1 MPNNLL
7 NIIEQSNKTIDSVAA
22 ESGISVKR
30 LEQIISKPEEAR
42 LIEMAKIAIV
52 LNSTIEELMWGREKN
67 EY

>member
-7 NIIEQSNKTIDSVAA
+7 NIIEHSNKTIDSVAA

-30 LEQIISKPEEAR
+30 LEQIISNPEEAR

-52 LNSTIEELMWGREKN
+52 LNSTIEELM
-67 EY
+67 

>member
-7 NIIEQSNKTIDSVAA
+7 IIMEQSHKTIESVSA

-30 LEQIISKPEEAR
+30 LKQIISNPEEAR

-52 LNSTIEELMWGREKN
+52 LNSKIEELL
-67 EY
+67 

>member
-7 NIIEQSNKTIDSVAA
+7 NIIEQSNKTIDSVSA

-30 LEQIISKPEEAR
+30 LEQIISNPEEAR

-52 LNSTIEELMWGREKN
+52 LNSTIEELM
-67 EY
+67 

>member
-7 NIIEQSNKTIDSVAA
+7 NIIDQSNKTIDSVSA

-30 LEQIISKPEEAR
+30 LEQIIANPEEAK

-52 LNSTIEELMWGREKN
+52 LNSTIEELM
-67 EY
+67 